1 MFDVIIIGAGVIGS
15 AIAWRLARHDL
26 NVAVVERDDDVASAT
41 SKANSGI
48 IHAGYDP
55 EPGTL
60 KAGLNVRGNKLYPDL
75 CRELGVDYLAC
86 GSMVIAH
93 EGQEEKLEK
102 LLLRGRQNGVEDM
115 AIISRDKLL
124 DMEPNVA
131 AEATSALYAP
141 SAAVVS
147 PYQLTVALAENAALN
162 GVEFMFNTPVED
174 VLVEEGRVTGVR
186 CGENIFA
193 APIVINAAGVHADR
207 LAQLAGAERYDI
219 TPRKGEYLLL
229 DKAMEGFV
237 RQVLF
242 PVPRGSSKGV
252 LVVPTV
258 EGNILAGPTAWDT
271 EDREDVATTPQG
283 LEEIR
288 REAPWLVSGISW
300 GKVIGSF
307 AGLRAVADND
317 DFIIRASARVNG
329 WIDVGGIQS
338 PGLAS
343 APAIAERVE
352 HLVGGLTELN
362 PRQDHVTQRKSPRVS
377 QLDRMKRQQLIEKDS
392 AFGRIVCRCEDVSEG
407 EVLAALAGAL
417 PVCSLDALKRR
428 TRAGTGRCQGGFCVP
443 RLVAIISREKGIPP
457 HQVTKKGPGS
467 PVVSGWL
474 DKGWKQ

>member
-15 AIAWRLARHDL
+15 AVAWRLARYNL
-26 NVAVVERDDDVASAT
+26 KIAVVEKGDDVAAAT

-60 KAGLNVRGNKLYPDL
+60 KAGLNVRGNTLYPGL

-86 GSMVIAH
+86 GSLVVAH
-93 EGQEEKLEK
+93 EGQQQRLEMI
-102 LLLRGRQNGVEDM
+102 LQRGRQNGVKDL
-115 AIISRDKLL
+115 AVIGRDKLL
-124 DMEPNVA
+124 DMEPNVSP
-131 AEATSALYAP
+131 EAISALYAP

-162 GVEFMFNTPVED
+162 GVEFLFNTRVD
-174 VLVEEGRVTGVR
+174 SVLVEEGRVAGVN
-186 CGENIFA
+186 CGETKLS
-193 APIVINAAGVHADR
+193 APIIVNAAGVYADR
-207 LAQLAGAERYDI
+207 LAHMAGAERYDI

-229 DKAMEGFV
+229 DKELEGFV

-242 PVPRGSSKGV
+242 PVPRGSSKGI

-258 EGNILAGPTAWDT
+258 EGNILAGPTAWDV

-283 LEEIR
+283 LAEIR
-288 REAPWLVSGISW
+288 DETPLLVSGVNW
-300 GKVIGSF
+300 GRVIGSF
-307 AGLRAVADND
+307 AGLRAVADSD
-317 DFIIRASARVNG
+317 DFIIRASARVGG

-352 HLVGGLTELN
+352 HLVAGLKELQL
-362 PRQDHVTQRKSPRVS
+362 RKDHVAHRKDPRIS
-377 QLDRMKRQQLIEKDS
+377 QLDLARRQQLIEKDS
-392 AFGRIVCRCEDVSEG
+392 SFGRIVCRCEDVSEG
-407 EVLAALAGAL
+407 EIVAALKGPL
-417 PVCSLDALKRR
+417 PVSSLDALKRR
-428 TRAGTGRCQGGFCVP
+428 TRAGTGRCQGGFCLP

-457 HQVTKKGPGS
+457 HEVTKKGPGS
-467 PVVSGWL
+467 PVVSAWL